1 MHFYGQNIFFMLS
14 YANEVISLHIA
25 RISFDKIP
33 KIGFAHHFYT
43 DEYYFSYSNLKKSIE
58 IVYVTSG
65 GIEAELYGQ
74 KLLIPEGSI
83 FVLFRHL
90 PISLRSVDGKPQSHC
105 TVQAEFDFSFS
116 LSEDDEF
123 SPKRKS
129 LLLPFVTPPSAETEE
144 IKKSLFSIVSDMGIS
159 REENDFSCAIRLL
172 DIMRRLDKI
181 ARSSER
187 RESKS
192 SNIIY
197 KVKQYISKNI
207 DKSIALSDIERELNL
222 SSGYINQIFKNNT
235 GMPLGHYINEEK
247 TNMIAAL
254 IRKQGLSFKT
264 ACANVG
270 ISDISYGYRLFKKHM
285 GVTPGE
291 FLSGDMHG

>member
-1 MHFYGQNIFFMLS
+1 MH
-14 YANEVISLHIA
+14 VA
-25 RISFDKIP
+25 RISFDSIP

-43 DEYYFSYSNLKKSIE
+43 DEYHFSYSKMKKSLE

-65 GIEAELYGQ
+65 GIEAELDGQ
-74 KLLIPEGSI
+74 KIIIPEGSI

-90 PISLRSVDGKPQSHC
+90 PITLRSVDGKSQAHC

-116 LSEDDEF
+116 LFDDD
-123 SPKRKS
+123 SHAHKKNS
-129 LLLPFVTPPSAETEE
+129 LMLPFVTEPSAETEE
-144 IKKSLFSIVSDMGIS
+144 IKKSLFSIVSDMGVS
-159 REENDFSCAIRLL
+159 REENGFSCAIRLL

-181 ARSSER
+181 ARSDRR
-187 RESKS
+187 RESKA

-207 DKSIALSDIERELNL
+207 DKPISLTDISNELSL

-235 GMPLGHYINEEK
+235 GIPIKHYINEEK
-247 TNMIAAL
+247 TKMIAAL
-254 IRKQGLSFKT
+254 IRKQGLSFKI

-270 ISDISYGYRLFKKHM
+270 ISDISYGYRIFKKHM

>member
-1 MHFYGQNIFFMLS
+1 MFFMLS
-14 YANEVISLHIA
+14 YASEVISLHIA

-74 KLLIPEGSI
+74 KIFIPEGSI

-90 PISLRSVDGKPQSHC
+90 PITLRSVDGKPQAHC

-116 LSEDDEF
+116 LSDAVGSDQ
-123 SPKRKS
+123 KKNTI
-129 LLLPFVTPPSAETEE
+129 LLPFVTEPSAETEE
-144 IKKSLFSIVSDMGIS
+144 IKKSLFSIISDMGIS
-159 REENDFSCAIRLL
+159 REENAFPCAIRLL

-181 ARSSER
+181 ARNSAR

-207 DKSIALSDIERELNL
+207 HKPIALSDIERELSL
-222 SSGYINQIFKNNT
+222 SSGYINQIFKSNT
-235 GMPLGHYINEEK
+235 GVPLGHYINEEK
-247 TNMIAAL
+247 TKMIAAL